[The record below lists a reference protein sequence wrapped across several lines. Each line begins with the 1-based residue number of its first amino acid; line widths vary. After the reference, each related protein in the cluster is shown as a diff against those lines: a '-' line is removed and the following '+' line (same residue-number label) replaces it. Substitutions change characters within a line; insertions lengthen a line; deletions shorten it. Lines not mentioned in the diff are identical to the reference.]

1 MKKNVNGPLWV
12 WRRQIAEAHAE
23 QWLEQLEWVGP
34 QRVMVLARPGS
45 IRARLEVYG
54 SHRREADRL
63 LKEYGGRVRAVAK
76 KELLPPAPSR
86 PIRANRS
93 LYVVGDSKSVQT
105 LKKKVPAARI
115 LLIPASMAFGS
126 GEHATT
132 GMVLRYLGKSKKLV
146 HDAQALDLGTGS
158 GILALAARALGARRV
173 VAMDNCPDCIRIS
186 RENEK
191 SNFGDSQIRWHRAE
205 LGAFDPKAVFSL
217 VTANLFS
224 DLLIGQSASI
234 WKCLAPGGTL
244 LLSGILH
251 PQAAGVVRA
260 YRAQGGKLICQ
271 QRKGKWV
278 LLAFARKT

>member
-1 MKKNVNGPLWV
+1 MKTSLWV
-12 WRRQIAEAHAE
+12 WRRQIAEAQAE
-23 QWLEQLEWVGP
+23 FWLEQLEWVGP

-45 IRARLEVYG
+45 VRARLEVYG
-54 SHRREADRL
+54 SNRREADRL
-63 LKEYGGRVRAVAK
+63 TKQYGGRVRAVAK
-76 KELLPPAPSR
+76 KELLPPASSR

-93 LYVVGDSKSVQT
+93 LYVVGDTKTEQS
-105 LKKKVPAARI
+105 LRKKVAGARV

-146 HDAQALDLGTGS
+146 ESANVLDLGTGS

-173 VAMDNCPDCIRIS
+173 VGMDNCPDCIRIS

-191 SNFGDSQIRWHRAE
+191 HNFGDSKIRWHRAE
-205 LGAFDPKAVFSL
+205 LGVFDPKANFSL

-224 DLLIGQSASI
+224 DLLIAQSASI
-234 WKCLAPGGTL
+234 WQFLAPGGTL

-260 YRAQGGKLICQ
+260 YRQKGARLICQ

-278 LLAFARKT
+278 LLAFARKP